1 MEFGCLWR
9 LIPCSTPSTRSCR
22 RCKPWFAQDTWLQ
35 LVWLQENWMKDKLNW
50 DLNVM
55 LRSVEHRSHWVAGK
69 LTWDHKV
76 ATMAANTSPS
86 PYNRARKARLIPC
99 NDLAVR
105 CEDHEICTASVSK
118 LFEVSMPFG
127 RLGLLVQKSSKIS
140 NLPGAQLHGERIKAN
155 CKDRDSPAD
164 QFCV

>member
-50 DLNVM
+50 DSNVM
-55 LRSVEHRSHWVAGK
+55 LRSLEHRSHWVAGK

-76 ATMAANTSPS
+76 ATMAANTSLPLTTE
-86 PYNRARKARLIPC
+86 PARQGSSHAMTWQWGVKTMRFAQWFAQQVFL
-99 NDLAVR
+99 
-105 CEDHEICTASVSK
+105 SFSK
-118 LFEVSMPFG
+118 RQCL
-127 RLGLLVQKSSKIS
+127 LGVWAFLVQKSSKIS
-140 NLPGAQLHGERIKAN
+140 NLPGA
-155 CKDRDSPAD
+155 
-164 QFCV
+164 